1 MTTITLHEIENEML
15 TIVDQEIAEHRIH
28 DHSPTLANTL
38 RSYITRPGR
47 RLRPQLLIDTAR
59 AYGYTNRTALLRV
72 AAATELLHIF
82 ALLHDDRLDGASRI
96 AQPETQDDQAPATP
110 PQHYELLAG
119 DILNTIAHSVLVD
132 AVHNFDI
139 AREILTTIRRVS
151 ITTIAGQAM
160 DIEFLHEASPPP
172 TCERLKTLYDQKT
185 GFYSFVAP
193 LTIALLLA
201 GAPASEQI
209 KAQQAGLAV
218 GRAFQFRDDLGDI
231 RPFLEG
237 DSADQPQ
244 AAYWEFNLAGTYM
257 YEVRGVDTRS
267 QWYAGAARS
276 RLLSTLSFRELA
288 QFTEEQMEQAL
299 EESRA
304 AIAALNP
311 DSFCH
316 LDFLVGIIR
325 A

>member
-1 MTTITLHEIENEML
+1 MTTITLHELENEML
-15 TIVDQEIAEHRIH
+15 TIVDQEIEAHSVH
-28 DHSPTLANTL
+28 DHSPTLAHTL
-38 RSYITRPGR
+38 RRYITRPGR
-47 RLRPQLLIDTAR
+47 RLRPQLLIETAR

-82 ALLHDDRLDGASRI
+82 ALLHDDRLDGASRV
-96 AQPETQDDQAPATP
+96 ANLRTGNDQAPATP

-119 DILNTIAHSVLVD
+119 DILHTIAHSVLVD
-132 AVHNFDI
+132 AVHDFDI
-139 AREILTTIRRVS
+139 AREILATIRRVS

-160 DIEFLHEASPPP
+160 DIEFLHETAAPP

-201 GAPASEQI
+201 GAPAAEQS
-209 KAQQAGLAV
+209 KAQQAGLAL

-237 DSADQPQ
+237 DSADHSQ

-257 YEVRGVDTRS
+257 YEACGVDTRS
-267 QWYAGAARS
+267 QWSTGAARS
-276 RLLSTLSFRELA
+276 RLLSTISFRELA
-288 QFTEEQMEQAL
+288 QFTDEQVEQEL
-299 EESRA
+299 EKSRA
-304 AIAALNP
+304 AVAALNA

-325 A
+325 T

>member
-15 TIVDQEIAEHRIH
+15 TIVDQEIANHSID
-28 DHSPTLANTL
+28 DHSPTLADTL

-47 RLRPQLLIDTAR
+47 RLRPQLLIETAR
-59 AYGYTNRTALLRV
+59 ACGYTNEPALLRV

-82 ALLHDDRLDGASRI
+82 ALLHDDRLDGASRV
-96 AQPETQDDQAPATP
+96 APPETRNDQAPAAP

-119 DILNTIAHSVLVD
+119 DILHTTAHSVLVD

-139 AREILTTIRRVS
+139 AREILATVRRVS

-172 TCERLKTLYDQKT
+172 TCERLKTLYDRKT

-201 GAPASEQI
+201 GAPSSQQS
-209 KAQQAGLAV
+209 KAQQAGLAL
-218 GRAFQFRDDLGDI
+218 GRAFQFRDDLVDI

-237 DSADQPQ
+237 DGAHRPH

-257 YEVRGVDTRS
+257 YEARGIDTRS
-267 QWYAGAARS
+267 QWSTGAARS
-276 RLLSTLSFRELA
+276 RLLSTISFRELA
-288 QFTEEQMEQAL
+288 QFTEEQVEQEL

-304 AIAALNP
+304 AVAALNP

-316 LDFLVGIIR
+316 LDFLVGIIN